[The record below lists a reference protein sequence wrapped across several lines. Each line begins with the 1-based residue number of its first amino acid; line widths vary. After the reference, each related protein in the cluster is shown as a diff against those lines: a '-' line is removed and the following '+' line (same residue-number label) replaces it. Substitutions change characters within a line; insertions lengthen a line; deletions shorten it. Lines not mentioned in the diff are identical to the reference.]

1 MSDKTTNPVAGATT
15 FKEDLS
21 KTKLSHKY
29 DSVTGEIVFSTDPY
43 TNNEGFFYP
52 KHAEHLPKEAIDAI
66 KAAAP
71 FAICPLDGRYAED
84 GELKFA
90 PYFSEYALFKYRIR
104 VEIAWLI
111 FFLNHVDLFND
122 NIDFTFEDEALLK
135 GIYERYDMESY
146 SRIKEIESKTRHDVK
161 AVELY
166 IGEELDKL
174 EYGKLKSFVHIG
186 RTSEDINNTS
196 YALMIKEALFETW
209 LPKAEALIEQLS
221 NMAEM
226 FESTPM
232 MGHTHG
238 QPATPTTIGKEVGVY
253 VYRLKESICNLH
265 CAEIYAK
272 LNGATGTY
280 AADRIAYP
288 NENWPELSKYF
299 IEDYLG
305 LVFNPIT
312 TQIEPQD
319 WMCRIF
325 NEVRQFCGILKDFC
339 IDSWLLI
346 SMEYYNQR
354 TIATEVGSSVMPH
367 KVNPIMFENGESNCD
382 LCISF
387 CEGLSR
393 KLAQSR
399 LQRDLSNSS
408 ALRNIGMI
416 FGYAY
421 QAISQAMKG
430 CNRISPNEE
439 KLKADLE
446 NNYAILAEAVQ
457 TVLRKH
463 GNPEAYNQ
471 LKELTRGKVITK
483 EIMHQF
489 IEGLDIPEDDKKR
502 LLELKPSEYIGYAT
516 EITGEAVKMSIFDF

>member
-1 MSDKTTNPVAGATT
+1 MSDKTTSSVAGATL
-15 FKEDLS
+15 FQE
-21 KTKLSHKY
+21 
-29 DSVTGEIVFSTDPY
+29 DPY
-43 TNNEGFFYP
+43 TQTVGFFYP
-52 KHAEHLPKEAIDAI
+52 KYAETLPEKAIEAI

-111 FFLNHVDLFND
+111 YFLDSVGLPDKEIDL
-122 NIDFTFEDEALLK
+122 TDEEKGKLK
-135 GIYERYDMESY
+135 DIYEGYDMESY
-146 SRIKEIESKTRHDVK
+146 SRIKEIEAKTRHDVK

-166 IGEELDKL
+166 IGEQLDKRGFS
-174 EYGKLKSFVHIG
+174 ELKSYVHIG

-196 YALMIKEALFETW
+196 YALMNKEALYETW
-209 LPKAEALIEQLS
+209 IPKAEALIEQLS
-221 NMAEM
+221 NMAIM
-226 FESTPM
+226 YASMPM
-232 MGHTHG
+232 LGHTHG
-238 QPATPTTIGKEVGVY
+238 QPATPTTVGKEIGVY
-253 VYRLKESICNLH
+253 VYRLKESLANLNY
-265 CAEIYAK
+265 ARFYAK
-272 LNGATGTY
+272 FNGATGTY
-280 AADRIAYP
+280 AADTIAFP
-288 NENWPELSKYF
+288 NEDWPELAECF
-299 IEDYLG
+299 IEDQLG
-305 LVFNPIT
+305 LNFNPVT

-325 NEVRQFCGILKDFC
+325 GEIKQFCGILKDFC

-346 SMEYYNQR
+346 SMEYYNQK
-354 TIATEVGSSVMPH
+354 TVATEVGSSVMPH
-367 KVNPIMFENGESNCD
+367 KVNPIMFENGESNFD
-382 LCISF
+382 LCVSF

-408 ALRNIGMI
+408 ALRNVGMI

-421 QAISQAMKG
+421 QAVSQTMKG

-439 KLKADLE
+439 KLKEDLE

-457 TVLRKH
+457 TVLRKY
-463 GNPEAYNQ
+463 GNPDAYNQ
-471 LKELTRGKVITK
+471 LKELTRGKVITR

-489 IEGLDIPEDDKKR
+489 ITGLDIPEDEKKS
-502 LLELKPSEYIGYAT
+502 LLALTPSEYLGYAADIAIIAT
-516 EITGEAVKMSIFDF
+516 EQAIYDF

>member
-1 MSDKTTNPVAGATT
+1 MSDKTTNPVAGETM
-15 FKEDLS
+15 FQ
-21 KTKLSHKY
+21 
-29 DSVTGEIVFSTDPY
+29 IDPH
-43 TNNEGFFYP
+43 TENEGFFYP
-52 KHAEHLPKEAIDAI
+52 KYAESLPEEALDLI
-66 KAAAP
+66 KAATP

-111 FFLNHVDLFND
+111 FFINNVEVPNEDIYL
-122 NIDFTFEDEALLK
+122 TSEDEALLK
-135 GIYERYDMESY
+135 SIYEKYDMESFK
-146 SRIKEIESKTRHDVK
+146 RIKEIEAKTRHDVK

-166 IGEELDKL
+166 IGAQLDEHGL
-174 EYGKLKSFVHIG
+174 GNLKSFVHIG

-196 YALMIKEALFETW
+196 YALMIKEALYETW
-209 LPKAEALIEQLS
+209 LPKAEELLEQIS
-221 NMAEM
+221 TMARAYA
-226 FESTPM
+226 SLPM

-238 QPATPTTIGKEVGVY
+238 QPATPTTIGKELGVY
-253 VYRLKESICNLH
+253 AYRLGESI
-265 CAEIYAK
+265 AKIKQSRIYGK
-272 LNGATGTY
+272 FNGATGTY
-280 AADRIAYP
+280 AADDIAFPYI
-288 NENWPELSKYF
+288 NWPLIAENF
-299 IEDYLG
+299 IEDYLC
-305 LVFNPIT
+305 LRFNSVT

-325 NEVRQFCGILKDFC
+325 NEIKQFCGILKDFC

-346 SMEYYNQR
+346 SMEYYNQK
-354 TIATEVGSSVMPH
+354 TVATEVGSSVMPH

-457 TVLRKH
+457 TVLRKY

-471 LKELTRGKVITK
+471 LKELTRGKTITK
-483 EIMHQF
+483 EIMHEF
-489 IEGLDIPEDDKKR
+489 IGSLEIPEDEKER
-502 LLELKPSEYIGYAT
+502 LLTLKPSEYIGYAE
-516 EITGEAVKMSIFDF
+516 EIAKKTYVFIPDYFD

>member
-1 MSDKTTNPVAGATT
+1 MSDKTTIPVAGATT
-15 FKEDLS
+15 FTENPCTALVASEIYFTMDPHTMED
-21 KTKLSHKY
+21 
-29 DSVTGEIVFSTDPY
+29 
-43 TNNEGFFYP
+43 GFFYP
-52 KHAEHLPKEAIDAI
+52 KFAEALPKEAVEAI
-66 KAAAP
+66 KAAVP

-84 GELKFA
+84 GELKFT

-111 FFLNHVDLFND
+111 FFLKNVNLPDGEIDLTD
-122 NIDFTFEDEALLK
+122 EDITALK
-135 GIYERYDMESY
+135 DIYEGYDMESY
-146 SRIKEIESKTRHDVK
+146 KRIKEIEAKTRHDVK
-161 AVELY
+161 SVELY
-166 IGEELDKL
+166 IGEQLDKRG
-174 EYGKLKSFVHIG
+174 YGRLKCYVHIG

-209 LPKAEALIEQLS
+209 LPQAGELIDQLS
-221 NMAEM
+221 NMARM
-226 FESTPM
+226 YASTPM

-238 QPATPTTIGKEVGVY
+238 QPATPTTVGKELGVY
-253 VYRLKESICNLH
+253 VYRLKESVAKLTS
-265 CAEIYAK
+265 ARIYAK

-280 AADRIAYP
+280 AADKIAYP
-288 NENWPELSKYF
+288 LEDWPELSKRF
-299 IEDYLG
+299 IKEYIGAD
-305 LVFNPIT
+305 FNPVT
-312 TQIEPQD
+312 TQIESQD

-325 NEVRQFCGILKDFC
+325 NEVKQFSGILKDFC

-346 SMEYYNQR
+346 SMEYYNQK
-354 TIATEVGSSVMPH
+354 TVATEVGSSVMPH
-367 KVNPIMFENGESNCD
+367 KVNPIMFENAESNCD

-439 KLKADLE
+439 KLNADLE

-457 TVLRKH
+457 TCLRKY
-463 GNPEAYNQ
+463 GNPDAYNQ
-471 LKELTRGKVITK
+471 LKELTRGKAITK
-483 EIMHQF
+483 EIMHEF
-489 IEGLDIPEDDKKR
+489 IESLEGIPEYEKNR
-502 LLELKPSEYIGYAT
+502 LLELKPSTYLGYAKDIAIKPT
-516 EITGEAVKMSIFDF
+516 VLEVYDF